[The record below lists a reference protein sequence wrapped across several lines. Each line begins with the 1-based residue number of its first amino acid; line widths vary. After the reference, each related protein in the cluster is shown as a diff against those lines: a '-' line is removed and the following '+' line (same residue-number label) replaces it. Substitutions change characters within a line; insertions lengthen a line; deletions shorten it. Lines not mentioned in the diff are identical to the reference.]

1 MQTIFLGL
9 QSLNVKHCANDFPPP
24 THSGWILASISSQVR
39 ERIVIGAM
47 SKRGQNTKTNDGSPT
62 AKARPVNRVMRSQY
76 KEETSTQSLGSQVNP
91 VNDDE
96 RKRVGQAPGNW
107 MLGDSKSEVEHSQV
121 SRQEKVLQAAMK
133 LWQKNQTRIES
144 EENPQGTR
152 NLAACS
158 PECSETW
165 NTYTIGTWIR
175 SFKFGR
181 RSWEYLQS
189 THDFQWMH
197 TKPMY

>member
-1 MQTIFLGL
+1 M
-9 QSLNVKHCANDFPPP
+9 
-24 THSGWILASISSQVR
+24 
-39 ERIVIGAM
+39 IGAM
-47 SKRGQNTKTNDGSPT
+47 SKRGQNTTWNDGSPT

-107 MLGDSKSEVEHSQV
+107 MLGDSKSEVENSQV

-158 PECSETW
+158 PEFRNMEYTHHRNMDKIFHLLEKLGISAINATFSMDTYKTNVLTW
-165 NTYTIGTWIR
+165 GL
-175 SFKFGR
+175 F
-181 RSWEYLQS
+181 
-189 THDFQWMH
+189 
-197 TKPMY
+197 

>member
-1 MQTIFLGL
+1 MDSCIHFISGQGA
-9 QSLNVKHCANDFPPP
+9 HCDWCHVETRTEHENERWLTDSKSK
-24 THSGWILASISSQVR
+24 TCESGDAQPVQ
-39 ERIVIGAM
+39 G
-47 SKRGQNTKTNDGSPT
+47 GNFHTK
-62 AKARPVNRVMRSQY
+62 VW
-76 KEETSTQSLGSQVNP
+76 GSQVNP

>member
-1 MQTIFLGL
+1 
-9 QSLNVKHCANDFPPP
+9 
-24 THSGWILASISSQVR
+24 
-39 ERIVIGAM
+39 
-47 SKRGQNTKTNDGSPT
+47 
-62 AKARPVNRVMRSQY
+62 MRSQY

-107 MLGDSKSEVEHSQV
+107 MLGDSKSEVENSQV

-158 PECSETW
+158 PEFRNMEYTHHRNMDKIFHLLEKLGISAINATFSMDTYKTNVLTWGLFLAPSIEAATHLGPDFLTNSEIYK
-165 NTYTIGTWIR
+165 NTEFENIWSVFNITRKLIKEHSEEILNVKCLEY
-175 SFKFGR
+175 SSP
-181 RSWEYLQS
+181 SWTTS
-189 THDFQWMH
+189 
-197 TKPMY
+197 